1 MFGNIHICSVCMS
14 RVTVDQLQG
23 LSCGHMFCAE
33 CWDHYCQVQIQ
44 QGITTGRWRCPGN
57 SLQKYSI
64 AVYRDFF
71 QL

>member
-44 QGITTGRWRCPGN
+44 QGITTGRWRIQEAHFENIPM
-57 SLQKYSI
+57 QYTEI
-64 AVYRDFF
+64 F
-71 QL
+71 